1 MNTYMVLMFILTI
14 ISVHFQNTIG
24 FTEVDDYDTWQ
35 RYPNY
40 DYQMAYTRRYP
51 DYHKRG
57 LRNMRMGKRSIY
69 EHMKSIPTD

>member
-1 MNTYMVLMFILTI
+1 MNTSMVLMFILTI
-14 ISVHFQNTIG
+14 ISVHIQNTIS
-24 FTEVDDYDTWQ
+24 FTEVDDFDAWQ

-40 DYQMAYTRRYP
+40 DYQIAYARRYP

-69 EHMKSIPTD
+69 ERIKSIPME

>member
-69 EHMKSIPTD
+69 ERMKSIPME